1 MGYGIQIT
9 MPLFNSLLLI
19 MDSYIIPY
27 ILGIITGALATYFGN
42 RYTDMWRK
50 LEARLQARK
59 QFKEIK
65 IKMPALIAAMKADL
79 SEEKFQFVRVFALLG
94 KEWPLPDLGEEYLS
108 CFFEDHEG
116 LQGKITVLENLGY
129 VEDIA
134 LTSIKKYRMTG
145 EFVKMVLNS

>member
-1 MGYGIQIT
+1 MVSKLPC
-9 MPLFNSLLLI
+9 PLFYSLSSI
-19 MDSYIIPY
+19 MFSTITF
-27 ILGIITGALATYFGN
+27 ILGFLSGAIATYLGN

-50 LEARLQARK
+50 LDARKQMRK

-94 KEWPLPDLGEEYLS
+94 KEWPLPNLGEEYLS

>member
-1 MGYGIQIT
+1 MFSTIT
-9 MPLFNSLLLI
+9 F
-19 MDSYIIPY
+19 
-27 ILGIITGALATYFGN
+27 ILGFLSGAIATYLVN

-50 LEARLQARK
+50 LDARKQVRK

-65 IKMPALIAAMKADL
+65 KKMPALIAAMKADL
-79 SEEKFQFVRVFALLG
+79 SEGKFQFVRVFALLG
-94 KEWPLPDLGEEYLS
+94 KEWPLPHLGEEYLS
-108 CFFEDHEG
+108 YFFEDHEG